1 MYTIL
6 IDGDSIA
13 YGAACISVDKESFEL
28 DMMLCQSQINAKM
41 HEILTACNTR
51 SYEIYVESRFNKC
64 IFRNSIAVTKPYKG
78 NRKAPLPEETY
89 KLAVIDAVM
98 DAKEHLIK
106 QWNAVETREF
116 ESEDKVIQRAYKLG
130 KRGCI
135 IAAIDKDMYN
145 YPFNFYNY
153 RTGEF
158 EEVGEEL
165 ATKRLWMQVATG
177 DSTDHIPGIKGI
189 GKAKAAHIN
198 DMSDCVQLYHAK
210 GHSYEYFIEQYNLI
224 YIRKE
229 DHTDVIYPVGEDEW
243 RLINGV

>member
-98 DAKEHLIK
+98 DAKEHLTQAIHLK
-106 QWNAVETREF
+106 LPMEKVSKENL
-116 ESEDKVIQRAYKLG
+116 EDLK
-130 KRGCI
+130 
-135 IAAIDKDMYN
+135 AIWIFTPAGPELN
-145 YPFNFYNY
+145 YLPPN
-153 RTGEF
+153 E
-158 EEVGEEL
+158 GEE
-165 ATKRLWMQVATG
+165 
-177 DSTDHIPGIKGI
+177 
-189 GKAKAAHIN
+189 KA
-198 DMSDCVQLYHAK
+198 V
-210 GHSYEYFIEQYNLI
+210 
-224 YIRKE
+224 
-229 DHTDVIYPVGEDEW
+229 
-243 RLINGV
+243 